1 MDPVAFGHY
10 GPQVARDAV
19 LTPGGTSHGETT
31 PNVLCGDI
39 VQHVKGPQDPTGE
52 RQPVLVHLP
61 APADPNAIVLLMHG
75 GRESGYGRVPAH
87 RLSFVRMRPFARA
100 VHERSRDAA
109 VVLLR
114 YRYRGWNAPDAHPV
128 HDTEGAV
135 DELLNTHGALPVIL
149 VGHSMGGRAAL
160 RAAGHPRVVAVAGL
174 APWLPGGEPID
185 QLEERDVLLMHG
197 TADVTTRPK
206 ATAELARTIAPVA
219 RRVACIQIK
228 RSGHG
233 MLQRAGLWHELT
245 SAFVDN
251 VVNGSPLPA
260 PLLEAFQ
267 AGARGDAIRI

>member
-1 MDPVAFGHY
+1 M
-10 GPQVARDAV
+10 
-19 LTPGGTSHGETT
+19 
-31 PNVLCGDI
+31 
-39 VQHVKGPQDPTGE
+39 QHVKLPQDPTGA

-87 RLSFVRMRPFARA
+87 RLSFLRMRPIARA
-100 VHERSRDAA
+100 VHERSPDAA

-128 HDTEGAV
+128 QDAEWALK
-135 DELLNTHGALPVIL
+135 ELLHTYGALPVIL

-160 RAAGHPRVVAVAGL
+160 QAAGHPQVVAVAGL

-206 ATAELARTIAPVA
+206 ATVELARALAPVA
-219 RRVACIQIK
+219 RRVASIQIK

-233 MLQRAGLWHELT
+233 MLQRAGLWHDLT
-245 SAFVDN
+245 AAFVDN

-260 PLLEAFQ
+260 PLPEAFE
-267 AGARGDAIRI
+267 AGARGESIRI